1 MARSVTLVW
10 LAILATACS
19 ESAPEPWSA
28 AEMNALS
35 EQFGHIAEAYAVVD
49 VCMPMIDAN
58 KDAKR
63 SIDANKDAK
72 RSVISK
78 IDVRHYSQLS
88 QMDTEAE
95 LAKFFAHHRQ
105 SGGTDEQAAALDR
118 IYRESHE
125 AAAQLLTSADGCAE
139 TASDYANTILN
150 TKVRPAP

>member
-1 MARSVTLVW
+1 MARSTTLVW
-10 LAILATACS
+10 LAIFAAACS
-19 ESAPEPWSA
+19 ERAPDPWSA

-63 SIDANKDAK
+63 S
-72 RSVISK
+72 VISK

-88 QMDTEAE
+88 QVDTEAE

-125 AAAQLLTSADGCAE
+125 AAAQLLTSVDGCAE

>member
-1 MARSVTLVW
+1 MARFVTLVW
-10 LAILATACS
+10 LATLAAACS
-19 ESAPEPWSA
+19 ERAPEPWSA

-49 VCMPMIDAN
+49 ICMPM
-58 KDAKR
+58 
-63 SIDANKDAK
+63 IDANKDAK

-78 IDVRHYSQLS
+78 IEVRHYSQLS

-95 LAKFFAHHRQ
+95 LAKFFAHNRQ

-125 AAAQLLTSADGCAE
+125 AAAQLLTSVENCAE
-139 TASDYANTILN
+139 TVSDYANTILN

>member
-19 ESAPEPWSA
+19 ESTPKPWSA

-63 SIDANKDAK
+63 S
-72 RSVISK
+72 VISE
-78 IDVRHYSQLS
+78 IEVRHYSQLS